1 MREPVA
7 WVDEH
12 HWDEQ
17 VCGQGIGEK
26 GKWGSSCTK
35 ERGETGDW
43 TVVRTRLV

>member
-7 WVDEH
+7 GVDEH